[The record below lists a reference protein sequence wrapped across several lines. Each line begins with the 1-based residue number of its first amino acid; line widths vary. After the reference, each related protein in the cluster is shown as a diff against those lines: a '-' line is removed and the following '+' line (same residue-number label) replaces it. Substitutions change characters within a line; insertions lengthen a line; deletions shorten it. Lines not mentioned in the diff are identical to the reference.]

1 MTKYA
6 LFNYSTE
13 NVGDEIQ
20 SLAAKRFLPQV
31 DYYINRDFINDF
43 QPESDEEIKL
53 IMNGWFSHRPENFPV
68 KHPQINPLL
77 VSMYFADHV
86 KEVFSSDE
94 NIAYFKQHGP
104 VGGRSQDSADFMQSL
119 GVDSYHSACLTL
131 TLQKEE
137 AIPKRNFILAVDVPD
152 EVYQKL
158 LTLTDKPIICLH
170 PDTNYQY
177 MSTDQRMKLA
187 KYYLYLYQSASF
199 IITTRLHATLPSLAL
214 ETNVLLLEQPGFDD
228 SRFKSLRELAHHMT
242 IQEFLDA
249 GYNVEQPPKN
259 PTTYLTYRQR
269 LEETCR
275 AFTGYQSNRGFLDG
289 QDILE
294 FLHDPDLL
302 QNITTGLH
310 AANQLYG
317 L

>member
-6 LFNYSTE
+6 LFNYSTV

-20 SLAAKRFLPQV
+20 SLAAKRFLPRV

-43 QPESDEEIKL
+43 HPESDEEIKL
-53 IMNGWFSHRPENFPV
+53 IMNGWYSHRPENFPI
-68 KHPQINPLL
+68 KLPQIKPLL
-77 VSMYFADHV
+77 VSMYFADYV
-86 KEVFSSDE
+86 KDAFSTAE

-104 VGGRSQDSADFMQSL
+104 VGGRSQDSTDFLHSL

-131 TLQKEE
+131 TLQKDET
-137 AIPKRNFILAVDVPD
+137 IPKRNFVLAVDVPE

-158 LTLTDKPIICLH
+158 VTLTDSPIIRLH
-170 PDTNYQY
+170 PAANHLY
-177 MSTDQRMKLA
+177 MSIDRRMKLA
-187 KYYLYLYQSASF
+187 KYYLYLYQSAKF
-199 IITTRLHATLPSLAL
+199 VITTRLHATLPSLAL
-214 ETNVLLLEQPGFDD
+214 ETDVLMLEKPGFED

-242 IQEFLDA
+242 IQEFLES
-249 GYNVEQPPKN
+249 GYNIEQPPKN
-259 PTTYLTYRQR
+259 PTTYLTYLKQ
-269 LEETCR
+269 LEDTCR

-289 QDILE
+289 QDIVE